1 MVFSNNLLMGVA
13 GQDGGYEI
21 EYSAR
26 LTIDNSF
33 LKATT
38 DFNGSGNT
46 QYWTVSFWAKRA
58 DLTKFGALHSSTVGG
73 NPYYQDVLAWNS
85 GANLNKIT
93 AYYGSNASG
102 FTEHNSSGVY
112 RDPSAWAH
120 YCIQNNNF
128 GVTVWVNNEVALSFT
143 HGGSYRY
150 LISSSFDYRINNYEY
165 QSTPN
170 GTTDWYI
177 ADYYLILDSS
187 FGASDIYGPDQFG
200 EYNDDGVWVPK
211 ENSLTTAQF
220 GEDGCFMEFKQSGT
234 SGATA
239 SDIGADTSGQDNHMQ
254 LVGTWTSDDQVT
266 DTPTDNYATLNP
278 LDIRATTYTT
288 IGVSNGNLEL
298 DYKLGNAA
306 RSAFGDTLGG
316 GKWVF
321 EGTLLTAVGGSAY
334 IGWSALNADLN
345 NIVTQGPVVNYRDDG
360 TNYVSSTS
368 GTGAPTSSAYGATY
382 TNGDVIRVEADF
394 TASTV
399 EFFKNGTSQGSID
412 ISGMNDGTV
421 DYFPNVYGNNAKWG
435 VNFGQQPFIGT
446 PTAGYKALST
456 ANLPTPTIKD
466 GSKYFQTTLYTGDGN
481 ATQTITQS
489 ENSTFNPDLVWIK
502 NRSNAYAHNV
512 NDAVRG
518 YTGASPAT
526 AADVKVLASDATDK
540 EGLGDALTTA
550 IQRGF
555 VQSST
560 SNGFIV
566 NKGTAGSQDG
576 FYTNASGHTYAAWQW
591 LAANGTA
598 SNTNGSITSTVSA
611 NTTAGFSIVGYTGIT
626 GGGTIGHG
634 LSDVPD
640 FIVVKHRPGTDRWTV
655 FHTDT
660 SDAYTYLNENFAAE
674 TANAAL
680 RFGNGT
686 VVVQPT
692 SSVFTIGTSTDVNT
706 NGNDYIAYCWHSVE
720 GFSKFGK
727 YTGNG
732 SLDGPFVWCG
742 FRPSFLM
749 VKRTDVASD
758 WFMLDNQRPGYN
770 VIGGGGVGQLPANLT
785 YAESSLSTYA
795 IVDFLSNG
803 FKVRHD
809 MTYGYWNASGG
820 TYIFMAFAE
829 HCFGGDGV
837 APVPAR

>member
-1 MVFSNNLLMGVA
+1 MVFQNDILA
-13 GQDGGYEI
+13 GASGADGGYEI

-26 LTIDNSF
+26 LTVDNSF

-58 DLTKFGALHSSTVGG
+58 DLTKTGILHSSTVGG
-73 NPYYQDVLAWNS
+73 STYYQDRLGWNA
-85 GANLNKIT
+85 GANLNKIVAT
-93 AYYGSNASG
+93 YGTNASA
-102 FTEHNSSGVY
+102 FTSHISSGVY

-150 LISSSFDYRINNYEY
+150 LISSSYDYRINSHEY

-266 DTPTDNYATLNP
+266 DTPTDNAAVFNP
-278 LDIRATTYTT
+278 LFSGGSYVGGRT
-288 IGVSNGNLEL
+288 ISDGNLVFS
-298 DYKLGNAA
+298 K
-306 RSAFGDTLGG
+306 TGG
-316 GKWVF
+316 GQDSIFSTIAFNAEDDTYAEFV
-321 EGTLLTAVGGSAY
+321 LTTAGGA
-334 IGWSALNADLN
+334 
-345 NIVTQGPVVNYRDDG
+345 
-360 TNYVSSTS
+360 
-368 GTGAPTSSAYGATY
+368 GATRAGIQSADNFDIENTAEPNLGPGDSYGYGQDGAKYGQGVY
-382 TNGDVIRVEADF
+382 TPSWGASFTSGDVIGVRLNNGSLYF
-394 TASTV
+394 Y
-399 EFFKNGTSQGSID
+399 KNGTEQGGGAAWTGITGNWYFGVGGE
-412 ISGMNDGTV
+412 SGCVWTAR
-421 DYFPNVYGNNAKWG
+421 FPSG
-435 VNFGQQPFIGT
+435 VWTQT
-446 PTAGYKALST
+446 PSGVTSANSLTT
-456 ANLPTPTIKD
+456 ANLPAPTIKD
-466 GSKYFQTTLYTGDGN
+466 GSAYFQATIYTGAGYPTEVN
-481 ATQTITQS
+481 QS
-489 ENSTFNPDLVWIK
+489 GNSTFQPDFVWVK
-502 NRSNAYAHNV
+502 RRNGATRHDLF
-512 NDAVRG
+512 DAVRG
-518 YTGASPAT
+518 GSSILESNDTRAENIVSGALTFDSDGFT
-526 AADVKVLASDATDK
+526 AAADPIF
-540 EGLGDALTTA
+540 GDTGSSGNT
-550 IQRGF
+550 F
-555 VQSST
+555 V
-560 SNGFIV
+560 G
-566 NKGTAGSQDG
+566 
-576 FYTNASGHTYAAWQW
+576 WQW

-598 SNTNGSITSTVSA
+598 SNTDGSITSTVSA
-611 NTTAGFSIVGYTGIT
+611 NTTAGFSVIGYTGNAT
-626 GGGTIGHG
+626 SGATIGHG
-634 LSDVPD
+634 LGVAPAMVITKSRDN
-640 FIVVKHRPGTDRWTV
+640 GTGRNWAV
-655 FHTDT
+655 YH
-660 SDAYTYLNENFAAE
+660 
-674 TANAAL
+674 AAL
-680 RFGNGT
+680 G
-686 VVVQPT
+686 PT
-692 SSVFTIGTSTDVNT
+692 KYLELDNT
-706 NGNDYIAYCWHSVE
+706 NLANVGSTRWNDTAPSSTVITLGSQQTTNDSGAAMIAYAFAEVE

-770 VIGGGGVGQLPANLT
+770 VIGGGGVGQLPANQT
-785 YAESSLSTYA
+785 YAESTLSTYA

-829 HCFGGDGV
+829 HPFGGDGV